1 MGDLLRVA
9 PAPVRAPS
17 GMPAAAPASPT
28 EESGSDM
35 SSEVSVYD
43 PAKYKGATVKQEKAH
58 REAMDRFL
66 SEMEVRASEAIAD
79 RRQWEEHLDRC
90 LKQERHDLDRKRC
103 LAQENSDFILQQIR
117 WNSVKKNHD
126 RKSFVASASA
136 HEFPSFTEPD
146 DAELRKVTKE
156 RQRQMRCDL
165 DLQVRTNQALKTIER
180 NKEREL
186 EYAQLVANKN
196 ELLVQER
203 KETEAKDREKS
214 MLCGSWDRECRM
226 KNIWRAI
233 DNHGNATAGSSFD
246 LESTGG
252 MAPAPPQ
259 QRGGQDFDTAS
270 VASSQ
275 RGFGGSRTRGPRGAA
290 MSLEQQR
297 KLMK

>member
-103 LAQENSDFILQQIR
+103 LAQENSDFILQ
-117 WNSVKKNHD
+117 
-126 RKSFVASASA
+126 
-136 HEFPSFTEPD
+136 
-146 DAELRKVTKE
+146 
-156 RQRQMRCDL
+156 QMRCDL